1 MMELST
7 PRLIVRL
14 ANYRDASAIARYYS
28 QNRAFLKPYEP
39 TRSEEFFTT
48 GFWQIQVENNLLE
61 FQHDYSLRLFL
72 FEQKAPRE
80 VIGVINFTQF
90 FRAPSH
96 SCVLGYSLAEHKQ
109 GNGLMR
115 EALNPAIDY
124 VFKELKFHRIM
135 ASYMPRNQRSGN
147 LLKSLGFIVEGY
159 ARDYLQIDGKWEDHI
174 LTSRINSLWQPE

>member
-1 MMELST
+1 MDFST

-14 ANYRDASAIARYYS
+14 ANHRDANAIACYYS
-28 QNRAFLKPYEP
+28 QNRAFLRPYEP
-39 TRSEEFFTT
+39 ERSEEFFTT
-48 GFWQIQVENNLLE
+48 DFWQIQIENNLLE
-61 FQHDYSLRLFL
+61 FEHDYSLRMFL
-72 FEQKAPRE
+72 FEHKAPRE

-96 SCVLGYSLAEHKQ
+96 SCLLGYSLAEHKQ

-115 EALNPAIDY
+115 EALSVTIEY
-124 VFKELKFHRIM
+124 VFNELNFHRIM

-147 LLKSLGFIVEGY
+147 LLKALGFTVEGY

-174 LTSRINSLWQPE
+174 LTSRINSLWQLQ